1 MADRSNFRKMLDR
14 TRPGKIRVFAESELK
29 DCQDYF
35 LEVESDSTL
44 APSEIITASE
54 RLALIRSELT
64 LRHSDAKHRQTQR
77 LARWAIAF
85 GMVSVAVA
93 IISGIA
99 QFLAHKP
106 TRETLPTVGVPIVDT
121 PRPVVLPSATP
132 ELAAEPVTATPEAT
146 AASATATPRFT
157 GTPKRKRTPTEQRRK
172 KRRTRPEPV
181 KKTDPVSDL
190 LRSLF
195 PPKPTPKSSPR

>member
-1 MADRSNFRKMLDR
+1 MADQSNFRKMLDR

-106 TRETLPTVGVPIVDT
+106 NRETLPTVGVPIVDT

-132 ELAAEPVTATPEAT
+132 EPAAEP
-146 AASATATPRFT
+146 ATATPRFT